1 MEEKAKSEKEQREI
15 KIRNEIDFCLCK
27 FGTTVDSFPISQLGL
42 VEDIRL
48 YVGKVSDY
56 MARYHHLTIKLKS
69 IVETGDIGYQQ
80 CLGQGVDYI
89 QSGNNLIEAMLKDA
103 DIAELNRVEG
113 PDSIRCWN
121 RIGNALRNS
130 TNFKLFKTRL
140 FTAYRAVPKSI
151 FGIHEPFGIKR
162 IFQLRVCL
170 SPLLEHKM
178 NHNFLDTPSNICMT
192 FNLPENLEHFFL
204 YCRRYTEARQNFLDS
219 IMLLNSKFHSL
230 KPKEKTKFFLYGD
243 YSLSNDTNKSVLKA
257 TLKFLN
263 DTGRFS

>member
-1 MEEKAKSEKEQREI
+1 MNTLERIQYHCALAITGTWKGTSLNKIYDELGWESLNDHRYCRRLLHFYKIQTNLTPAYLKDPLPPVKNHQYGTRSEHVLQEI
-15 KIRNEIDFCLCK
+15 KSN
-27 FGTTVDSFPISQLGL
+27 T
-42 VEDIRL
+42 DIYRGSL
-48 YVGKVSDY
+48 Y
-56 MARYHHLTIKLKS
+56 
-69 IVETGDIGYQQ
+69 
-80 CLGQGVDYI
+80 
-89 QSGNNLIEAMLKDA
+89 
-103 DIAELNRVEG
+103 

-178 NHNFLDTPSNICMT
+178 NHNFLDTPSNICT
-192 FNLPENLEHFFL
+192 SCNLPENLEHFFL
-204 YCRRYTEARQNFLDS
+204 YCLRYTEARQNFLDS